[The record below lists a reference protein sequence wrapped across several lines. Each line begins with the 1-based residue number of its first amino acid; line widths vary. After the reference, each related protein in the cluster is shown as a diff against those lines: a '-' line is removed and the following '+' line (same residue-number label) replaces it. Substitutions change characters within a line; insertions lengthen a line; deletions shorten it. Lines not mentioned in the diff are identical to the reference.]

1 MESEEIKK
9 EPTNIEGMLTP
20 QQQPA
25 QAYKQEEFEAFKSE
39 VAEKLSMQ
47 QDIIMKIASEL
58 GLIMKIANEL
68 GLNKNKDG
76 KQKG

>member
-9 EPTNIEGMLTP
+9 EPTNGNQLKDFTIQLTL
-20 QQQPA
+20 PA
-25 QAYKQEEFEAFKSE
+25 PNAE

-47 QDIIMKIASEL
+47 QDILMKIASEL
-58 GLIMKIANEL
+58 GL
-68 GLNKNKDG
+68 NKNNNA

>member
-9 EPTNIEGMLTP
+9 EPINGNQLKDFTI

-25 QAYKQEEFEAFKSE
+25 PAYKQEEFEAFKTE

-47 QDIIMKIASEL
+47 QDILMKIASEL
-58 GLIMKIANEL
+58 GL
-68 GLNKNKDG
+68 NKNNNA